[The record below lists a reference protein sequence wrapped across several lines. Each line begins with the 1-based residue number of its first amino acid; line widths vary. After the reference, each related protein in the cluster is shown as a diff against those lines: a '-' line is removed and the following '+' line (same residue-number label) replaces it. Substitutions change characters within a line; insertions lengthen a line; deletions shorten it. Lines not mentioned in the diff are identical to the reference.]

1 MGRQR
6 DTTIYLETK
15 IKTEIDG
22 NRNRDRQRSR
32 QIKAWWEHKYESNI
46 LIVPINSSKS
56 EGKGVH
62 YQKRQTIC

>member
-15 IKTEIDG
+15 ITTEIDG

-32 QIKAWWEHKYESNI
+32 QIKA
-46 LIVPINSSKS
+46 
-56 EGKGVH
+56 
-62 YQKRQTIC
+62 R

>member
-22 NRNRDRQRSR
+22 NGNRDRQRSR
-32 QIKAWWEHKYESNI
+32 QIKA
-46 LIVPINSSKS
+46 
-56 EGKGVH
+56 
-62 YQKRQTIC
+62 R